1 MILTTFGINPE
12 DVIKVMNLI
21 SNELIIL
28 GVALALAIV
37 VTVGLIFLKKLD
49 KPLKGLIRGNA
60 WLAFLLV
67 VILVINMLV
76 SGSLY
81 TMANLALGGSSGATG
96 NTEAGSISAESIEE
110 AYAYNEEIAGEGMTL
125 LENSGILP
133 LAKNTKLNVFGWA
146 SVNPVYGGVG
156 SGALNSQ
163 YATTSL
169 IQGLEEAGFVLNQE
183 LIDLYSTYYTDEEGN
198 TTRPSVGMWAQDWTL
213 PEPNVNMYTDEM
225 IANAKAH
232 SDVAVVVIGRPGGE
246 NADLP
251 WDMTSVVDGSWLAK
265 NDPNNYFNGTYDDTV
280 NEGNDWDEGDH
291 YLQLSNR
298 EEELLELVCANF
310 DKVVVIINTNNA
322 IETGFVDQYEQ
333 IQGVI
338 YCPCPGQN
346 GFAALGSVL
355 CGDVNPSGKTV
366 DTWLFDQTD
375 SPAWNN
381 MDFFVY
387 DNMEDLAY
395 YNENSSGSFVTYPG
409 FVNYVEGIY
418 VGYRFFET
426 AAVEGLIDYD
436 STVAYPFG
444 YGLSYTTFTQEIK
457 NFSAN
462 NDTVSFD
469 VVVTN
474 TGSVAGKEVVEVYF
488 NPPYTNGGIEK
499 SVANLVAF
507 DKTGVIEPG
516 KSETIHIEY
525 ATEDMAS
532 YDEYN
537 HKAYV
542 LEKGAYVISVN
553 GDSHTV
559 LDSETWTL
567 NSDIVYTE
575 GRASDQQAATNI
587 FGDAY
592 GDVTYLSR
600 KDGFTNYDVATA
612 APTSLSMAEEYK
624 ARFINNS
631 NYDPFALNDP
641 TDEMPTLG
649 ANNGIVLADLRGAEY
664 DDPAWDLLLD
674 QLTVDDMVNLI
685 GRGGYCTAE
694 VLSVGKV
701 GTYDCDGPASINNNF
716 TQEGSIGFCGSVM
729 VSSSWNTDMSYMFG
743 NSIGQMAGELGTS
756 GWYAPA
762 MNIHRTAFSGRNFE
776 YWSEDGVLSGYM
788 AAAAVQGAEAE
799 GVYSYI
805 KHFALNDQE
814 SGRTSMICVWSCEQ
828 AIREIYTK
836 SFEIA
841 VKKGGADAVMTS
853 FTYIGTTW
861 CGGYAPMQQT
871 LLRDEWG
878 FEGMSLTDYYGG
890 YGYMDA
896 DQAIR
901 NGSDFCLAPMDVG
914 TNILDDQES
923 ATSILEARDS
933 CHRILYT
940 VVNSRAYEG
949 VVSMGTPAWLTTVQV
964 ISWVLVALLAVWE
977 FFMVKGYLNKK
988 KAAKA

>member
-1 MILTTFGINPE
+1 MILTTFGINID
-12 DVIKVMNLI
+12 DVMKVIDMLG
-21 SNELIIL
+21 SELIIL

-49 KPLKGLIRGNA
+49 KHLKGLIRGSA

-67 VILVINMLV
+67 VVLVLNMMV
-76 SGSLY
+76 SGPLY
-81 TMANLALGGSSGATG
+81 TMANLLLGGSSGGTG
-96 NTEAGSISAESIEE
+96 DDSAGSISAESIEE
-110 AYAYNEEIAGEGMTL
+110 AYAYNDEISGEGMTL
-125 LENSGILP
+125 LENDGILP
-133 LAKNTKLNVFGWA
+133 LASGTKLNVFGW
-146 SVNPVYGGVG
+146 SSTNPVYGGVG
-156 SGALNSQ
+156 SGALNDQ

-169 IQGLEEAGFVLNQE
+169 LQGLEEAGFEINQE
-183 LIDLYSTYYTDEEGN
+183 LVDFYTAYCGS
-198 TTRPSVGMWAQDWTL
+198 RASVSMWSQDWTL
-213 PEPNVNMYTDEM
+213 PEPNVNLYTQEM
-225 IANAKAH
+225 INNAKAY
-232 SDVAVVVIGRPGGE
+232 SDVAVVVVSRPGGE

-251 WDMTSVVDGSWLAK
+251 WDMTAVVDGSWREER
-265 NDPNNYFNGTYDDTV
+265 NDPNNYFNGTYDDTL

-291 YLQLSNR
+291 YLQLNNR

-310 DKVVVIINTNNA
+310 DKVVVIINTNNV

-346 GFAALGSVL
+346 GFAALGKVL
-355 CGDVNPSGKTV
+355 SGAVNPSGKTV
-366 DTWLFDQTD
+366 DTWLYDQTD

-381 MDFFVY
+381 MGFFVY
-387 DNMEDLAY
+387 DNMEEFAY
-395 YNENSSGSFVTYPG
+395 VSEWSGVTNTTYPG

-418 VGYRFFET
+418 VGYKFFET
-426 AAVEGLIDYD
+426 AAAEGLIDYD
-436 STVAYPFG
+436 SVVAYPFG
-444 YGLSYTTFTQEIK
+444 YGLSYTTFTQEIQ

-462 NDTVSFD
+462 NTTVSFD

-474 TGSVAGKEVVEVYF
+474 TGSVAGKEVVEVYY

-499 SVANLVAF
+499 ATANLIAF

-516 KSETIHIEY
+516 KSETIHIEF

-532 YDEYN
+532 YDEYTN
-537 HKAYV
+537 KAYV
-542 LEKGAYVISVN
+542 LEKGDYVISIN
-553 GDSHTV
+553 GDAHTI

-567 NSDIVYTE
+567 GSTIVYSE
-575 GRASDQQAATNI
+575 GRDSDYQAATNI

-592 GDVTYLSR
+592 GTVTYLSR
-600 KDGFTNYDVATA
+600 KDGFANYDEATA
-612 APTSLSMAEEYK
+612 APTSFSMAADAK
-624 ARFINNS
+624 ANFINNS
-631 NYDPFALNDP
+631 NYDPYALNDP
-641 TDEMPTLG
+641 TDEMPTTG
-649 ANNGIVLADLRGAEY
+649 ANNGVVLADLRGADY
-664 DDPAWDLLLD
+664 DDPVWDLLLD
-674 QLTVDDMVNLI
+674 QMTVEDMVNLI
-685 GRGGYCTAE
+685 GRGGYCTQMIE
-694 VLSVGKV
+694 SIGKV
-701 GTYDCDGPASINNNF
+701 GTYDCDGPASINNNY

-729 VSSSWNTDMSYMFG
+729 VASSWNTDMSYMFG

-776 YWSEDGVLSGYM
+776 YWAEDGVLSGYM
-788 AAAAVQGAEAE
+788 AAAAVQGAEDE

-814 SGRTSMICVWSCEQ
+814 SGRTSMICVWSNEQ

-861 CGGYAPMQQT
+861 CGGYSPMQQT

-901 NGSDFCLAPMDVG
+901 NGSDFCLAPYDVG
-914 TNILDDQES
+914 TNVLTDQES

-940 VVNSRAYEG
+940 VVNSRAYAN
-949 VVSMGTPAWLTTVQV
+949 VVEIGTPAWLSTIQT
-964 ISWVLVALLAVWE
+964 ISIVVAVLLVGVEVLLV
-977 FFMVKGYLNKK
+977 MGYLKKK
-988 KAAKA
+988 KAAAAN